1 MSERTA
7 TTGAN
12 GRQTITTT
20 GTGVA
25 LPSANGAKAILIC
38 ALQSISTLSSSA
50 NSETIL
56 KGIGEAPT
64 WGASYTGIPL
74 AQGECMTITIDETND
89 IYINGVAGDG
99 VSYTYIY

>member
-25 LPSANGAKAILIC
+25 LPSANGAKAIIVS
-38 ALQSISTLSSSA
+38 ALQAIDTLGA
-50 NSETIL
+50 NKNSEVIL
-56 KGIGEAPT
+56 IGVGSAPT
-64 WGASYTGIPL
+64 WDDEYTGIPL
-74 AQGECMTITIDETND
+74 NPGESITITIDETND
-89 IYINGVAGDG
+89 IYINGVSGDG
-99 VSYTYIY
+99 VSYIYIY